1 MTDQTV
7 IELISVAETRT
18 ALAAGEVQVVD
29 VRPSFDFAGGR
40 IPGAMSLPNRS
51 LATRADQLDK
61 SRRIVFVSED
71 GSQGEVAARIA
82 HSLGFVNVANVEG
95 GFDAWLDAGYPIH
108 TIDDGT

>member
-1 MTDQTV
+1 MTEQ
-7 IELISVAETRT
+7 IAIAPISVAETQK

-51 LATRADQLDK
+51 LTTRADQLDK
-61 SRRIVFVSED
+61 NRRIVFVSED
-71 GSQGEVAARIA
+71 GSQGEIAARIA

-95 GFDAWLDAGYPIH
+95 GFDAWLDAGYPVH